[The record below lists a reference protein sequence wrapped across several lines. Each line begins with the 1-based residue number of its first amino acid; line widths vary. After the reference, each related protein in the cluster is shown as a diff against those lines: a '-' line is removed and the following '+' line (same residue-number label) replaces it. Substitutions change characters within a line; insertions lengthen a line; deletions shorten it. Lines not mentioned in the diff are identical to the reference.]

1 MSRRQEF
8 FAGLMVCGALAL
20 TGCAGG
26 DDGAPSE
33 TSASVVVVTDATTC
47 TVFGDVL
54 TIVAN
59 ADVAVSEGRMEAQEQ
74 RGWYG
79 LATRML
85 DRVPTRGEGA
95 VSDALDALKK
105 LAPATAAGAA
115 GTPGFGSSE
124 WVRAEQGLG
133 SACADGG
140 TELTVE
146 GFTGG

>member
-1 MSRRQEF
+1 MSRRQEY
-8 FAGLMVCGALAL
+8 FAGLVVCGALAL

-33 TSASVVVVTDATTC
+33 MSASVVAVTDVTTC

-79 LATRML
+79 LATRVL

-105 LAPATAAGAA
+105 LAPATAAGAT
-115 GTPGFGSSE
+115 GTPEFGSSE
-124 WVRAEQGLG
+124 WLRGERELS